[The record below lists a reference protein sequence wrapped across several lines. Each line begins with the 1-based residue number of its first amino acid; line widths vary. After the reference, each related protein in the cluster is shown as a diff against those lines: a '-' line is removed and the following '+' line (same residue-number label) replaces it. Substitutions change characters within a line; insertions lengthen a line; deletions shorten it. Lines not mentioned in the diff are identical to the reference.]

1 MVIAGSA
8 IPLPETP
15 AYGRARRI
23 LELPEG
29 DRPRGMFA
37 ANDLVALGALQVFHR
52 GGLQVPHDM
61 SVVGYDDI
69 EYAQQAAVPL
79 TTVRQPAYEMGY
91 AGADLLV
98 AHMEGRGTDLEQHL
112 VFQPELVVRDSTLAP
127 GKADV
132 QPDGGPA
139 PP

>member
-1 MVIAGSA
+1 
-8 IPLPETP
+8 
-15 AYGRARRI
+15 
-23 LELPEG
+23 
-29 DRPRGMFA
+29 
-37 ANDLVALGALQVFHR
+37 
-52 GGLQVPHDM
+52 M